1 MGAVPDITCIGRYW
15 PGDSPIH
22 RMDARAKLLLSLA
35 VMAIAFVAQTF
46 CSLAVVALFVLG
58 LFALSGIPIGS
69 ALKSI
74 GPLLFIVV
82 FTALLNVLFV
92 KTGDTVFQWWVI
104 TVTTGGIRM
113 AFFIALRLVVLL
125 LAMSLLTLTTP
136 TLDITDAFE
145 HLLGPFRRF
154 GLPAHELSMMMGLA
168 LRFMPLFVGELTTIY
183 RAQVSRGAVLSKWR
197 VSTLTA
203 LLVPLFTSAFRH
215 AETLSAAMD
224 ARCYHGSE
232 GRTRLHPLVYT
243 KLDRNGVLAV
253 ALLLVLTV
261 AANFLP
267 F

>member
-1 MGAVPDITCIGRYW
+1 MPDITCIGRYW

-46 CSLAVVALFVLG
+46 CSLAVVAVFVAGLFV
-58 LFALSGIPIGS
+58 LSGIPLGS
-69 ALKSI
+69 ALRSI
-74 GPLLFIVV
+74 VPLIFIVV
-82 FTALLNVLFV
+82 ITALLNVLFV
-92 KTGDTVFQWWVI
+92 QTGDVVAHWWVI
-104 TVTTGGIRM
+104 TITTGGIRM
-113 AFFIALRLVVLL
+113 AFFIALRLVILL

-145 HLLGPFRRF
+145 YLLDPFRRF

-224 ARCYHGSE
+224 ARCYHGAD
-232 GRTRLHPLVYT
+232 GRTRLHPLSYT
-243 KLDRNGVLAV
+243 SLDRNGVVAV
-253 ALLLVLTV
+253 AALLACVV

-267 F
+267 L